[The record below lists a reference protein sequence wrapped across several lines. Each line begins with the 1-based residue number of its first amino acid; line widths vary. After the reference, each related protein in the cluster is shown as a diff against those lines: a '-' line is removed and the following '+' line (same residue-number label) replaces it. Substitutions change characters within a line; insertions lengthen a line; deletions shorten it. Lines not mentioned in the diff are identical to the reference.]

1 MAPLDSSNTK
11 GVEATTR
18 ASLGMLTELSSS
30 NTSLAWSAA
39 HSCHHYVVSFIMSRE
54 QISLMVSI
62 NPGPS
67 VLCDTTNLPGNVSGA
82 CSTGSVG
89 QLWAGPGHVVV
100 YVDTSM
106 VFTNRAHQCS
116 QHGTPYRG
124 THPEGAPVRNAHAT
138 TSGTFHPL
146 CRVLCTLR
154 SLYLYS
160 VGPVSVLRLAR
171 DTPGN
176 LNCSPKQLYS

>member
-1 MAPLDSSNTK
+1 MMSLFPATHTGS
-11 GVEATTR
+11 EATTQ
-18 ASLGMLTELSSS
+18 ASLDMLSEHSSS
-30 NTSLAWSAA
+30 NTSLARSAA
-39 HSCHHYVVSFIMSRE
+39 HSCHHYAVSFIMSRE

-67 VLCDTTNLPGNVSGA
+67 VLCDTTNLPGNVNGA
-82 CSTGSVG
+82 GSTGSVG

-100 YVDTSM
+100 YVGTSK
-106 VFTNRAHQCS
+106 VFMKHAHQGS
-116 QHGTPYRG
+116 QHGTPYRDA
-124 THPEGAPVRNAHAT
+124 HPEGAPIRSAHAT

-160 VGPVSVLRLAR
+160 VGPVSVLRLTR